1 MTCSG
6 STSQNLEILSVV
18 TFSSGSAQRQAI
30 CEGLATSSSN
40 PEQYANQVRAQA
52 CALNVPNG
60 RLRGL
65 GLLLAVHDCKS
76 IS

>member
-30 CEGLATSSSN
+30 CEGLATSHSN
-40 PEQYANQVRAQA
+40 PEQYANQIRAQA
-52 CALNVPNG
+52 CALNVANG

-65 GLLLAVHDCKS
+65 SLLLAVHDCKS